1 MMELVVLVDK
11 NNKEIGTASK
21 DTVHTVS
28 TPLHRGF
35 SLFLFNSKG
44 EFLLTKR
51 SAKKKT
57 FPGVW
62 TNTVCGHPAPQES
75 VVEAARRRLK
85 DELGIEIGS
94 GGARSRFAREAAPY
108 RYRFADANGIVENE
122 ICPILVAYADAEPQP
137 NPDEID
143 AWKWIAWE
151 AFLEDIK
158 KNPHIYSPWSIEEA
172 RILQNLN
179 FFNRS
184 IRHCSNGVPVG
195 GSSTKKCVACDH
207 DGVVGT

>member
-1 MMELVVLVDK
+1 MEV
-11 NNKEIGTASK
+11 
-21 DTVHTVS
+21 
-28 TPLHRGF
+28 
-35 SLFLFNSKG
+35 
-44 EFLLTKR
+44 
-51 SAKKKT
+51 
-57 FPGVW
+57 
-62 TNTVCGHPAPQES
+62 
-75 VVEAARRRLK
+75 
-85 DELGIEIGS
+85 
-94 GGARSRFAREAAPY
+94 APY

-137 NPDEID
+137 NSNEID

-184 IRHCSNGVPVG
+184 IRHCSNVVPVG